1 MQWWE
6 YHPCQLGIWHPGW
19 AQRSPR
25 CLSPGH
31 GDTWPTTEGRN
42 SRDASS
48 LPGSVSV
55 SVPNSWPLT
64 LAARCGLSSHG
75 GGQHAPCRSG
85 FPAASQPGSLMGLKA
100 TSSKQISESV
110 RSQQTAHPLT
120 ILGGSFCCCTRR
132 VTLSPDLGPLGL
144 SVTLMITAAKALLI
158 RIWSLW

>member
-25 CLSPGH
+25 RLSPGH
-31 GDTWPTTEGRN
+31 GDTWPTTEGRH

-64 LAARCGLSSHG
+64 LAARFGLSSHG
-75 GGQHAPCRSG
+75 GGQHAPCR
-85 FPAASQPGSLMGLKA
+85 FPAASQPGSLLRLGDLRAANCSHGAVFWLQCCRAPVRARHLWTPLEEGSPFPFGKI
-100 TSSKQISESV
+100 TSSLNLNVKG
-110 RSQQTAHPLT
+110 
-120 ILGGSFCCCTRR
+120 IL
-132 VTLSPDLGPLGL
+132 L
-144 SVTLMITAAKALLI
+144 
-158 RIWSLW
+158 